1 MNLTGKIIIS
11 GKIELI
17 TGLHVG
23 GSSSVSDIGGID
35 NNVIKAVPLKSDF
48 EGIPY
53 IPGSSLKGKLRTL
66 LAREYGYKSIEDDE
80 EPITTLFGSTKTDGI
95 ARLIFTDAMLDT
107 EAFRQT
113 FNQEEMEMPWTETK
127 WENKINRIK
136 GSAKDPRQMER
147 VPAGAQ
153 FNFTIIYDLYNDD
166 KEREHLNELMK
177 AFRLLED
184 DYLGGSGT
192 RGYGR
197 VCFKDIVI
205 KRRTINDYYK
215 QNPQSRIEQDITSEY
230 WINAH
235 QDENR

>member
-1 MNLTGKIIIS
+1 
-11 GKIELI
+11 
-17 TGLHVG
+17 
-23 GSSSVSDIGGID
+23 
-35 NNVIKAVPLKSDF
+35 
-48 EGIPY
+48 
-53 IPGSSLKGKLRTL
+53 
-66 LAREYGYKSIEDDE
+66 
-80 EPITTLFGSTKTDGI
+80 
-95 ARLIFTDAMLDT
+95 
-107 EAFRQT
+107 
-113 FNQEEMEMPWTETK
+113 
-127 WENKINRIK
+127 
-136 GSAKDPRQMER
+136 MER

-230 WINAH
+230 WINAQ